1 MGHIND
7 FLLEFIRLDGRGER
21 QAQQACSKCS
31 MGKPHYRCRDCL
43 GETLLCGS
51 CIVEGHV
58 MNPFHRMEVCVFLH
72 NLSLNL
78 W

>member
-1 MGHIND
+1 
-7 FLLEFIRLDGRGER
+7 
-21 QAQQACSKCS
+21 